1 MQHFKHDINFIKYST
16 YAYILSIL
24 IIIIG
29 ITCYFTLGVK
39 TSIDFSGGSMITA
52 EIQSENF
59 DIDNL
64 RKHLESNFDK
74 DIKIAQEGFENN
86 IYTILLKMKFLED
99 EQKLNF
105 ELNALYPASI
115 QISQIESIGPV
126 VGDELKKNARNA
138 ILFAVFLIGVYIAF
152 RFDSYYAIGSIIALI
167 HDVAITFTGLML
179 FQYEI
184 SISII
189 AALLTIVGYS
199 LNDTIVI
206 YDRIR
211 ENLKINTNV
220 ERNTIVNKSLNIT
233 LNRTIITSLTTLI
246 VAGVLFIMGGS
257 ILRPFSFALIIG
269 VLTGTY
275 SSMFIASPIML
286 ILEDK
291 FKLEDLEED

>member
-1 MQHFKHDINFIKYST
+1 MQHFKYDINFIKYST

-29 ITCYFTLGVK
+29 IICYFTLGVK

-105 ELNALYPASI
+105 ELNAVYPASI

-152 RFDSYYAIGSIIALI
+152 RFDRFYSMGSV
-167 HDVAITFTGLML
+167 VAIFHDILVTLSIFSILNL
-179 FQYEI
+179 EI
-184 SISII
+184 DLSII
-189 AALLTIVGYS
+189 AAFLTIIGYS

-206 YDRIR
+206 FDRFR
-211 ENLKINTNV
+211 ENEGKDLKLSITEIANL
-220 ERNTIVNKSLNIT
+220 SLNQT
-233 LNRTIITSLTTLI
+233 LSRTIITSLTT
-246 VAGVLFIMGGS
+246 
-257 ILRPFSFALIIG
+257 
-269 VLTGTY
+269 
-275 SSMFIASPIML
+275 
-286 ILEDK
+286 
-291 FKLEDLEED
+291 

>member
-1 MQHFKHDINFIKYST
+1 
-16 YAYILSIL
+16 
-24 IIIIG
+24 
-29 ITCYFTLGVK
+29 
-39 TSIDFSGGSMITA
+39 MITA